1 LGKISTQQ
9 IILPKGLKMQFKT
22 LAFLSILSILFFT
35 GCDSKDKNENNNETK
50 IEKSDRK
57 TEFQL
62 KTTNNT
68 VVDIKLE
75 NDKIILKDY
84 PNKIVLLNFFATWCP
99 PCKAEIPNLIK
110 LQDDYKNDFVVISIL
125 LEEMKTNE
133 EIVDFIKNF
142 NINYTVTNSPEN
154 FDLAKSLGGIKSI
167 PTMFLIDKNSKIFQK
182 YVGLVPSE
190 MMEID
195 IKKVLEK

>member
-1 LGKISTQQ
+1 
-9 IILPKGLKMQFKT
+9 MQFKS
-22 LAFLSILSILFFT
+22 LAFLSILFILFFT

-50 IEKSDRK
+50 IEKVDRK
-57 TEFQL
+57 TDFQL
-62 KTTNNT
+62 KTTDNT
-68 VVDIKLE
+68 IIDLKLE

-99 PCKAEIPNLIK
+99 PCKAEIPNLVK
-110 LQDDYKNDFVVISIL
+110 LQENYKNDFVVISVL

-133 EIVDFIKNF
+133 EILDFIKSF
-142 NINYTVTNSPEN
+142 DINYTVVNTPDS

-167 PTMFLIDKNSKIFQK
+167 PTMFLVDKNSKIFQK
-182 YVGLVPSE
+182 YVGLVPAE

>member
-1 LGKISTQQ
+1 MK
-9 IILPKGLKMQFKT
+9 FKT

-57 TEFQL
+57 IEFQL

-99 PCKAEIPNLIK
+99 PCKAEIPNLIQ
-110 LQDDYKNDFVVISIL
+110 LQNDYKNDFVIVSIL
-125 LEEMKTNE
+125 LEDMKTHE
-133 EIVDFIKNF
+133 ELQKFITTF
-142 NINYTVTNSPEN
+142 NINYPITNASEN

-167 PTMFLIDKNSKIFQK
+167 PTMFLVDKDGNVFQK

-195 IKKVLEK
+195 IKKVLAK

>member
-1 LGKISTQQ
+1 
-9 IILPKGLKMQFKT
+9 MQFKT

-57 TEFQL
+57 TEVQL

-110 LQDDYKNDFVVISIL
+110 LQDDYKNDFVVISVL

-133 EIVDFIKNF
+133 EIVDFIKSF

>member
-1 LGKISTQQ
+1 
-9 IILPKGLKMQFKT
+9 MQFKT
-22 LAFLSILSILFFT
+22 LALLSILSILFFT
-35 GCDSKDKNENNNETK
+35 GCDSRGKNENNNETK

-110 LQDDYKNDFVVISIL
+110 LQDDYKNDFVVISVL

-133 EIVDFIKNF
+133 EIVDFIKSF

>member
-1 LGKISTQQ
+1 
-9 IILPKGLKMQFKT
+9 MQFKT

-35 GCDSKDKNENNNETK
+35 GCDSKEKTEENNEVK
-50 IEKSDRK
+50 VEKVERK

-62 KTTNNT
+62 KTTDNAIVN
-68 VVDIKLE
+68 IKLE
-75 NDKIILKDY
+75 NNKIILIEH
-84 PNKIVLLNFFATWCP
+84 PAKIVLLNFFATWCP

-110 LQDDYKNDFVVISIL
+110 LQEDYKNDLVVISVL

-133 EIVDFIKNF
+133 EILAFMKEYK
-142 NINYTVTNSPEN
+142 INYSVINGPEG
-154 FDLAKSLGGIKSI
+154 FDLAKNLGGIKSI
-167 PTMFLIDKNSKIFQK
+167 PTMYLINKESTIFQK
-182 YVGLVPSE
+182 YVGIVPNE